1 MCAKFLGIVAS
12 AMIVAGIAPALADT
26 TSPNFDT
33 LLSQGYE
40 IKAANPLSAAAT
52 KEIWPDQ
59 TLPPQMIVSL
69 QKGNSIAVCNM
80 AVVSWMYHSRDLCL
94 DRPLRHAL
102 TALNSSSAD
111 NRSWRSAHRCS
122 ALAPSYRAQS
132 PAR

>member
-1 MCAKFLGIVAS
+1 MHAKFFA
-12 AMIVAGIAPALADT
+12 AMGVSLIVAGVAPAFADT

-80 AVVSWMYHSRDLCL
+80 AVVSWMY
-94 DRPLRHAL
+94 L
-102 TALNSSSAD
+102 TAATFASTD
-111 NRSWRSAHRCS
+111 RC
-122 ALAPSYRAQS
+122 AMR
-132 PAR
+132 